1 MIQPVTKQTVLD
13 LRPGSSQLLKMP
25 FIITWGVRPHLPWL
39 RQTPL
44 SFASEPDRLAVLL
57 ELSGVSFFHLRLP
70 ASVGVICVQILH
82 GL

>member
-39 RQTPL
+39 RQTPQV
-44 SFASEPDRLAVLL
+44 ASEPDRLAVVL
-57 ELSGVSFFHLRLP
+57 ELSGVSSTSDSQLL
-70 ASVGVICVQILH
+70 
-82 GL
+82 